1 MGSPHRSQS
10 APLSV
15 SDWLEAGYALI
26 AEEGVR
32 ALKIERLC
40 QQVGAT
46 RGSFYWHFEDIG
58 SYRDA
63 LVASWNS
70 FLEQDR
76 DSLARLDEL
85 PPRQRLSK
93 MMDQLVSNQHW
104 MLERAM
110 REWARSDPTAAANVR
125 AADRRVLR
133 AVTKAFEDHGCS
145 HSEARFRAEA
155 TFAAGIGLL
164 HLAGSTTRTGS
175 AAQRERFVDL
185 MLADPR

>member
-1 MGSPHRSQS
+1 MGPLRKSQGT
-10 APLSV
+10 PLSV

-58 SYRDA
+58 SYREA

-76 DSLARLDEL
+76 DSLAGLDKL
-85 PPRQRLSK
+85 PPRERLSK
-93 MMDQLVSNQHW
+93 MMDQLVSPQHW

-133 AVTKAFEDHGCS
+133 AVAKIFEDHGCS
-145 HSEARFRAEA
+145 QSEARFRAEA

-164 HLAGSTTRTGS
+164 HLAGSAAQTGS
-175 AAQRERFVDL
+175 TAQRERFLDL
-185 MLADPR
+185 MMADPK